1 VLGTTP
7 PTLFVVFAEPPV
19 EAEDAFH
26 HWYDVIHGPD
36 AIENGSFTA
45 LNRYRAVSP
54 GWRQARFLALW
65 EGKFGSEKEAWDYI
79 APRAKQLQ
87 EAGRVGDVAAVV
99 WARMMLASAGSP
111 ANEGTAGAGSRRSLT
126 TVQNDWRSPDPAV
139 SAEAWWAATGL
150 DDAPKASGAY
160 LYSSDPAGPG
170 GGGYHLAVFEH
181 EGPASD
187 IGEEWAGYGAAG
199 TSPTPPYE
207 AVFVDAHS
215 SEPPPAGDQPPPA
228 PAWVMHWESVS
239 RVG

>member
-7 PTLFVVFAEPPV
+7 PTLFVVFAEPPADG
-19 EAEDAFH
+19 EEAFH
-26 HWYDVIHGPD
+26 HWYDVVHGPD
-36 AIENGSFTA
+36 AIQNGSFTA
-45 LNRYRAVSP
+45 LNRYRAVGP

-65 EGKFGSEKEAWDYI
+65 EGQFTSENEAWDYI

-99 WARMMLASAGSP
+99 WARMMLASAGSLRTKGEP
-111 ANEGTAGAGSRRSLT
+111 EAGPRRSLT

-139 SAEAWWAATGL
+139 SAEAWWMATGL

-160 LYSSDPAGPG
+160 LYSSDPDGRG
-170 GGGYHLAVFEH
+170 GAGYHLAVFEH

-187 IGEEWAGYGAAG
+187 IGGEWARFGAPG
-199 TSPTPPYE
+199 TSPTPPYQ

-215 SEPPPAGDQPPPA
+215 PASAPGGDQPPPA
-228 PAWVMHWESVS
+228 PAWVMHWEPVS
-239 RVG
+239 RLG